1 MLSANSGIALAAY
14 GPASFSAGTVPG
26 GFSCVV
32 TSQTVGPAG
41 KLIGPIRVGGLEARV
56 AIRRGTFPVQVQVT
70 INEPDGAGSGCSG
83 GLGIGDGGFRGFRA
97 VGGVGILIQ
106 HNGSAY
112 IGTLSAPISVRL
124 SSAQVGSSSLVVV
137 WNGKDFVPAPAS
149 VGPGSATIG
158 VLGSGDYVVL
168 SPGAVRRLD
177 RRGLGPGRTPARPG
191 VGTTEGFFA
200 AALLWPAAGP
210 PPGAGVLRA
219 TRTAAADASRATR
232 LP

>member
-1 MLSANSGIALAAY
+1 MSTT
-14 GPASFSAGTVPG
+14 GTVPG

-41 KLIGPIRVGGLEARV
+41 WLIGPIRVSGLAARI

-70 INEPDGAGSGCSG
+70 ITEPDGAGSGCSG
-83 GLGIGDGGFRGFRA
+83 GPGIGDGGFRGYRA

-106 HNGSAY
+106 RNGSPY
-112 IGTLSAPISVRL
+112 IGTLSAPVSVRL
-124 SSAQVGSSSLVVV
+124 SAAQIGPSSLVVV
-137 WNGKDFVPAPAS
+137 WNGKDFVPSPAS

-168 SPGAVRRLD
+168 SPGVRRLA
-177 RRGLGPGRTPARPG
+177 RRVVGPGRTPARRG

-200 AALLWPAAGP
+200 AALLWPVAGP
-210 PPGAGVLRA
+210 PPGAGVLRVK
-219 TRTAAADASRATR
+219 RVAAADASRATR